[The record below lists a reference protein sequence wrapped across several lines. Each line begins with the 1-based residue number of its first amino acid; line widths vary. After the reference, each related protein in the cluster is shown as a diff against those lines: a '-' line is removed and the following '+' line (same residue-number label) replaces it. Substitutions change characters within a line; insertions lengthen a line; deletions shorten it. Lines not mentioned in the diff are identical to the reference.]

1 MTVSGATPLLERGE
15 ELEALRLH
23 LTRAAGDGGIA
34 VIAGAGGVGKT
45 RLLKAVRF
53 EAADLGLRT
62 LSARCSPLEA
72 GFPFGVVRQVFE
84 PVLARPAVQE
94 ALAGPAAPVA
104 PLLAPGA
111 AEDGA
116 EPSYVV
122 LDALYRLTLAVARGP
137 VVMLV
142 DDLQWCDE
150 PSLRWLTYVAR
161 RLEGTGLAVVAT
173 LARGAGALE
182 GRIERELVDDPSA
195 LVLTPRPLGERATG
209 DLLAESLRRMPEPG
223 FVRACHEL
231 SGGNPLILTE
241 LVRDV
246 STAGLAPV
254 DTELERLHDI
264 GRPSVARSVLQRLER
279 LPGPAGALAAA
290 VAVLDGHG
298 DLDLAAELAGLEP
311 AAARQAVTQLREAG
325 ILAPNGA
332 RFAHAAVRETVY
344 GELPAAERT
353 RRHARAARR
362 LAAAHAADDVVAEHL
377 VATRPGDDEDPE
389 WVLRALRA
397 AVGRARE
404 RGAPAAAAALLRRA
418 LDEPLPAETHR
429 TLLAELG
436 RVEALTGD
444 PAAVSH
450 LRSALDDAPDPEERL
465 GLALDLGRTLMLGG
479 RPGHAV
485 RVLQDALDSAGDAVP
500 PALALRAEAEL
511 TIATRQHR
519 EPRRQASERLRAAA
533 RDLPREDP
541 AARLLLAT
549 SAVEAALSG
558 SQPADSAATLAEVA
572 WAGGRL
578 LREEG
583 PHSTVVLGVGLTLV
597 LTERD
602 DVAGRVLGSLAAEA
616 RRVGSPAG
624 TALAAARHADLHLR
638 AGRLAEAEAA
648 SRDALGASGV
658 QPGQVGTAVAT
669 LVRVLVER
677 GDLDAAE
684 AALAAAGLA
693 ATIRDSPQLD
703 AVLFARGLLRAAQG
717 LPEQAVGDL
726 ELCGSRQAAWGA
738 PNPAHLPWR
747 SHLAVQLALAGE
759 AARARAVAHE
769 ELELARAFAAPRA
782 LGIALRGAALAT
794 RGAEAVGL
802 LRDAAETLAG
812 ANAPLDEARAL
823 VELGAAGRR
832 AGRRADARAHL
843 VRGQELAERCGA
855 WGLVSRARDEL
866 LTAGARPRRAR
877 AGGIDGLTA
886 GERRAAELAATGRS
900 NREIA
905 QALYL
910 APKTIEMH
918 LSSTYRKL
926 DIKSRAQLAEV
937 LGPRAATA

>member
-1 MTVSGATPLLERGE
+1 MSGATPLLERGE

-45 RLLKAVRF
+45 RLLKAVRL

-62 LSARCSPLEA
+62 LSARCSLLEA
-72 GFPFGVVRQVFE
+72 GFRFGVVRQIFE
-84 PVLARPAVQE
+84 PVLAGPAVQE
-94 ALAGPAAPVA
+94 ALAGPAAPAA
-104 PLLAPGA
+104 PLLAPGS

-137 VVMLV
+137 VVVLV

-150 PSLRWLTYVAR
+150 PSLRWLAYIAR

-195 LVLTPRPLGERATG
+195 LVLTPRPLSERATG
-209 DLLAESLRRMPEPG
+209 DLVAEGLRRMPEPG

-231 SGGNPLILTE
+231 SGGNPLLLTE
-241 LVRDV
+241 LVRDLA
-246 STAGLAPV
+246 TAGLAPTDV
-254 DTELERLHDI
+254 ELERLHDI

-290 VAVLDGHG
+290 VAVLDGDG
-298 DLDLAAELAGLEP
+298 DLDLGAELAGLEP

-325 ILAPNGA
+325 ILAPDGA
-332 RFAHAAVRETVY
+332 RFAHAAVRDTVY
-344 GELPAAERT
+344 GELPAADRA

-377 VATRPGDDEDPE
+377 LATRPGDDEDPG
-389 WVLRALRA
+389 WVLRALRLA
-397 AVGRARE
+397 AARASE

-418 LDEPLPAETHR
+418 LDESLSAETRR

-436 RVEALTGD
+436 RAEALTGD

-450 LRSALDDAPDPEERL
+450 LRSALADAADAEERL
-465 GLALDLGRTLMLGG
+465 GLAVDLGRALVRGG
-479 RPGHAV
+479 RPGDAIS
-485 RVLQDALDSAGDAVP
+485 VLQAALDHAADAVP

-511 TIATRQHR
+511 TTATRQHR
-519 EPRRQASERLRAAA
+519 EPHRQVPERLRAAV
-533 RDLPREDP
+533 RDLPREAP
-541 AARLLLAT
+541 AARLLVGS

-558 SQPADSAATLAEVA
+558 SRSADSAATLAEDA

-578 LREEG
+578 LRDEG
-583 PHSTVVLGVGLTLV
+583 PHSTVVLGVGLALV

-602 DVAGRVLGSLAAEA
+602 DVAGRVLGSVAAEG
-616 RRVGSPAG
+616 RRVGSPAA
-624 TALAAARHADLHLR
+624 TAPAVARHADLHLR
-638 AGRLAEAEAA
+638 AGRLAEAETAA
-648 SRDALGASGV
+648 REALAAGGMEPA
-658 QPGQVGTAVAT
+658 QLGTAVAT

-677 GDLDAAE
+677 GDLDAGE
-684 AALAAAGLA
+684 AALGAAGLA
-693 ATIRDSPQLD
+693 GTIPDSPPLD
-703 AVLFARGLLRAAQG
+703 GVLFARGLLRAAQG
-717 LPEQAVGDL
+717 LPEQAVADFD
-726 ELCGSRQAAWGA
+726 LCGSRQAAWGA

-759 AARARAVAHE
+759 AARARAVARE
-769 ELELARAFAAPRA
+769 EVERARAFGAPRA

-794 RGAEAVGL
+794 RGAEAIGL
-802 LRDAAETLAG
+802 LRDAAETLAV
-812 ANAPLDEARAL
+812 ANAPLDEARVL
-823 VELGAAGRR
+823 VELGAAVRR
-832 AGRRADARAHL
+832 DGRRADARPHL

-877 AGGIDGLTA
+877 AGGVDGLTA

-918 LSSTYRKL
+918 LSSAYRKL

-937 LGPRAATA
+937 LGPRVAAT